1 MPLRLSQSVV
11 VITQP
16 AVSAFTCRQQTAFV
30 SDTRLVP
37 KKAGELSVA
46 AGVSRRRRNIGWV
59 VVWVGLGLA
68 ARAGSFRR
76 TGRQRGGG
84 ILRRVFCRGIAVS
97 RQHLRL
103 RDYFFRASYSR
114 RVSAPG
120 APVRDCRRA
129 VPEGGHDPRGHRH
142 SRAPERSTYP
152 FAALIL
158 FAAWRMVFG
167 AEREQTVV
175 KEACNVCETWI
186 ARVVRVSPVIHGHDF
201 WRRES
206 GRLVATPL
214 LVALVVIE
222 TTDIVFAL
230 DSVPAVL
237 AITRN
242 PFIVYTSNVMAM
254 LGLRSLYFVLAD
266 ALPRLRYLR
275 PGLALVLVFTGT
287 KMLVSPWVQIT
298 ATTSVLVIAV
308 VLLLTVIASAVFP
321 NQPVRSASIG
331 DQHAILSFQR
341 PFGRAWRRAQSGSF
355 VSARPNSRSRPAM
368 SAL

>member
-1 MPLRLSQSVV
+1 VLNKPGDV
-11 VITQP
+11 
-16 AVSAFTCRQQTAFV
+16 
-30 SDTRLVP
+30 
-37 KKAGELSVA
+37 SVA
-46 AGVSRRRRNIGWV
+46 AGVSRQRRNIGWV

-68 ARAGSFRR
+68 LGLAVFVVQGASAAAEYYAAYFVEESLSVDNIFVFVIIFSEFHIQADYQRRMLRFGIAGALFLRAMMIL
-76 TGRQRGGG
+76 GG
-84 ILRRVFCRGIAVS
+84 IAIVE
-97 RQHLRL
+97 RL
-103 RDYFFRASYSR
+103 SW
-114 RVSAPG
+114 
-120 APVRDCRRA
+120 
-129 VPEGGHDPRGHRH
+129 
-142 SRAPERSTYP
+142 STYP

-158 FAAWRMVFG
+158 FAAWRLAFG
-167 AEREQTVV
+167 AERERAVV

-186 ARVVRVSPVIHGHDF
+186 AHVVRVSPVIHGHDF

-298 ATTSVLVIAV
+298 AATSVMVIAV
-308 VLLLTVIASAVFP
+308 VLLLTIIASAVFP
-321 NQPVRSASIG
+321 KPVRAVG
-331 DQHAILSFQR
+331 EY
-341 PFGRAWRRAQSGSF
+341 P
-355 VSARPNSRSRPAM
+355 
-368 SAL
+368 